1 MLRLYNRN
9 YSKKE
14 LVKLK
19 LILDNNLKNLMEICD
34 EYKFQCKTCPNRH
47 ICDDFDR
54 VIKFI
59 KDEVTKDA

>member
-1 MLRLYNRN
+1 MLRLYGRN

-19 LILDNNLKNLMEICD
+19 LILDNNLKNLMETCD
-34 EYKFQCKTCPNRH
+34 EYKFHCKTCPNRN

-54 VIKFI
+54 LIKFI